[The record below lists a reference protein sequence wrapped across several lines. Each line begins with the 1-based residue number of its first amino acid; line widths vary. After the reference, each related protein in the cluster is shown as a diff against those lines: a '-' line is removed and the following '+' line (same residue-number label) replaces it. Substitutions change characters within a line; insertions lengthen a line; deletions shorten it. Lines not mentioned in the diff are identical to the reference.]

1 MSIQKSGLSKIQ
13 KELLELFPNDVSE
26 EELFEIKLLLSHY
39 FAEKATN
46 AMDKFLDEN
55 GIDEAELIRWSYEHN
70 RREGGK

>member
-13 KELLELFPNDVSE
+13 KDLLELFPNDVSE

-55 GIDEAELIRWSYEHN
+55 GIDNETVNGWANEHN
-70 RREGGK
+70 RSAN